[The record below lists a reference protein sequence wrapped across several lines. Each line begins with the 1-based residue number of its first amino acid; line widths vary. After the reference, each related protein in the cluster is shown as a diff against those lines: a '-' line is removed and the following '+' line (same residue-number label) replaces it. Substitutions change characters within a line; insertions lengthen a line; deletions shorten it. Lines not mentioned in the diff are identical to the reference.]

1 MVSFIACSF
10 LHSMPLPM
18 DRAMRNAVK
27 PIFECIQNLKSS
39 PTSNFNMFL
48 AAKVFQRMTYG
59 QFEACSFLLLAPSPF
74 LVEPS
79 TKNVAKSK
87 SKTPLCYENAL
98 ISNFPKFYADELS
111 RKKGYV
117 ACFIAFYFF
126 NSNPFPLDWACKM
139 PQN

>member
-39 PTSNFNMFL
+39 PTSNFIMFL

-59 QFEACSFLLLAPSPF
+59 KFEACSFLHQAHFWLNQAPKTLPNRSPKPHYVIKIPSSPTF
-74 LVEPS
+74 VSLTQKNLVG
-79 TKNVAKSK
+79 
-87 SKTPLCYENAL
+87 
-98 ISNFPKFYADELS
+98 
-111 RKKGYV
+111 KK
-117 ACFIAFYFF
+117 AMWFA
-126 NSNPFPLDWACKM
+126 S
-139 PQN
+139 